1 MSKPVENT
9 WELDRKIFKQ
19 VADTIR
25 KRENK
30 FICCSPKQE
39 ISTKKLSLDL

>member
-19 VADTIR
+19 VSDTIR
-25 KRENK
+25 KKGKQVYMLLTKAGNK
-30 FICCSPKQE
+30 YK
-39 ISTKKLSLDL
+39 